1 MQWLTTD
8 SEGNIIMAE
17 EKANALAIATITAG
31 QPQSNQQSIAA
42 SIPELGF
49 DYVQVVAPSI
59 TGLLVIVAFFYCKG
73 VIDLR
78 RASNQA
84 RKI

>member
-1 MQWLTTD
+1 
-8 SEGNIIMAE
+8 MAE
-17 EKANALAIATITAG
+17 ERANAIAIATITAG
-31 QPQSNQQSIAA
+31 QPQNNQQSIVAL
-42 SIPELGF
+42 IPELSF

-59 TGLLVIVAFFYCKG
+59 TGLLVIVAFFYCKS

-78 RASNQA
+78 RASSQI